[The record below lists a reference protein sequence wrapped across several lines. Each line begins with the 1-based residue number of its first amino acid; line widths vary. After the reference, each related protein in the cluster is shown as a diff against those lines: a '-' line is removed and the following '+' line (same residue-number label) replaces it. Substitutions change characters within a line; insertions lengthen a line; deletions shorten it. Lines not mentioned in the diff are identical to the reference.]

1 MANGL
6 FIQPDPAIERR
17 KALAQAMMGQGMQQ
31 QPIQHWTQGVNQLA
45 QALLGAK
52 LTKGAEEEQQQRRE
66 AAYETIS
73 KALSPV
79 QEPVGAMPM
88 AAGGMSAPAAQ
99 GPRSIDDVVQI
110 LSQNEATQPFAMNLQ
125 MQNLMEQSKSQRKQ
139 QEIAQLLQSIQG
151 VGPQGQGVVPSLSIG
166 PTGPSLNLEPVGQ
179 RVRAQE
185 SAKREFPQV
194 PTAAERKQ
202 VGQQAVATA
211 NLDRLDEL
219 YTKKGFEVGPVQGR
233 KLAAKVATGIGGL
246 TEGEAEAYSL
256 TENLSVSLLAAIRGA
271 QVGPKEQAIFE
282 RQLPRLDQPDAVFK
296 KNLELT
302 KRNLGMLTKAQ
313 EMLMRNAPMS
323 EVSQFIGSQIKAAH
337 KGGRLSI
344 PEGPK
349 TGASGMSDDELKKA
363 LGL

>member
-6 FIQPDPAIERR
+6 FIQPDPSIERR

-31 QPIQHWTQGVNQLA
+31 QPIQHWTQGVNQLV

-52 LTKGAEEEQQQRRE
+52 LTKGAEEEQRGRRE

-79 QEPVGAMPM
+79 QEPVGPMPA
-88 AAGGMSAPAAQ
+88 AAGGVGGQVPRQ
-99 GPRSIDDVVQI
+99 RSIDEVIQTLAGD
-110 LSQNEATQPFAMNLQ
+110 EATQPFAMNLQ
-125 MQNLMEQSKSQRKQ
+125 MQNLMEQAKGQRKQ
-139 QEIAQLLQSIQG
+139 AEMAQLMQMLQG

-185 SAKREFPQV
+185 RAKREFPQV

-296 KNLELT
+296 KNLDLT

-337 KGGRLSI
+337 KEGRVAI

-349 TGASGMSDDELKKA
+349 KDYG
-363 LGL
+363 GLWK